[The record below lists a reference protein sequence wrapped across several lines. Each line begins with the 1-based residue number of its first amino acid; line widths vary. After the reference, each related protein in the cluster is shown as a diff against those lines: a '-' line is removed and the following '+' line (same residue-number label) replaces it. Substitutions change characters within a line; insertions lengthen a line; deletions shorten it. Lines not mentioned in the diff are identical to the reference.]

1 MVLLGSDADEVS
13 APFVPYRSDLK
24 EKKIKKADLMVN
36 KVNSD
41 LKEADK
47 KVRTDPKVRILCP
60 LLQIY
65 TPPN

>member
-1 MVLLGSDADEVS
+1 MV
-13 APFVPYRSDLK
+13 K
-24 EKKIKKADLMVN
+24 
-36 KVNSD
+36 KVNSY

-47 KVRTDPKVRILCP
+47 KVRTDPKVRILRP